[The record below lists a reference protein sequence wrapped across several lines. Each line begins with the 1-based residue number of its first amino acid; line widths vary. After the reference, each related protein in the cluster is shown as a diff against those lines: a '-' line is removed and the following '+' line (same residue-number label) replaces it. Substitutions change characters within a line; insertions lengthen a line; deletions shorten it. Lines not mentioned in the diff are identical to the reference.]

1 MRRGEKLT
9 VVFTAKA
16 ESDVVKVLDYT
27 ISEWGVRKARNYIDM
42 LEQRVYAL
50 AENPKVG
57 VERDKLSPGVRSFP
71 IEKHVVFYLCD
82 QGEFVVLRVL
92 HQSMDPVK
100 HGV

>member
-1 MRRGEKLT
+1 MSLGKYLT

-16 ESDVVKVLDYT
+16 ESDVEKILDYT
-27 ISEWGVRKARNYIDM
+27 IKEWGARKARNYIDM
-42 LEQRVYAL
+42 LEQRIYAL

-57 VERDKLSPGVRSFP
+57 AVRDKLSPGVRSFP

-82 QGEFVVLRVL
+82 KEEFVVLRVL
-92 HQSMDPVK
+92 HQSMDPLK